1 MSSLP
6 SSENSSRPRFPWWL
20 ALIIALGLLLT
31 LVFGLR
37 AFRSFRKMPR
47 NGPPPA
53 VMTDVSLIRGW
64 MTIEY
69 ISRAYSVPEPVLIDG
84 LQLSPQSSGRRTL
97 GQIAAE
103 RNPDNPEQ
111 LIADVGTLIL
121 EFQARY
127 PQGLPT
133 LEPKPGIPPPP
144 KLRP

>member
-1 MSSLP
+1 L
-6 SSENSSRPRFPWWL
+6 RARFPWWL
-20 ALIIALGLLLT
+20 ALILVLGLVLT
-31 LVFGLR
+31 LIFGLR
-37 AFRSFRKMPR
+37 VFRSFRKMPR

-69 ISRAYSVPEPVLIDG
+69 VSRAYSVPEPVLVDG
-84 LQLSPQSSGRRTL
+84 LQLSRADSDRRTL
-97 GQIAAE
+97 AQIAAE
-103 RNPDNPEQ
+103 RNPDDPEQ
-111 LIADVGTLIL
+111 LIADVGALIL

-127 PQGLPT
+127 PHGLPT